1 MRGQLTTQTDGE
13 RGITEAKDKQR
24 CEMAARLCTAS
35 LRDEGGKS
43 MTEERLE
50 RKKNCMLA
58 WLCVFLFGLFG
69 GLLLIKLLLHDAPS

>member
-1 MRGQLTTQTDGE
+1 MEG
-13 RGITEAKDKQR
+13 KDKQR
-24 CEMAARLCTAS
+24 CEMAARLCTAN
-35 LRDEGGKS
+35 LRDEGVKS

-50 RKKNCMLA
+50 KKNCMLA